1 MSYNQVAGTCI
12 RHFRYFLCLACPPSA
27 KHVVHIHNVLF
38 EFVHFVHTII
48 LLIFCVPEPYAQHLF
63 WQPVTTTPLA
73 VEPSSLTSSSPLT
86 LLTVLSEVLSMAYR
100 DAATGNMTSVWEDTS
115 SESWIKDVSGSTPT
129 NGSASGSNAE
139 TSRMGVS
146 ISEWHVYI
154 YVVLV
159 CWTINV
165 IISIYMIHVYILW
178 KIWIENPKL
187 SVFLT

>member
-1 MSYNQVAGTCI
+1 M
-12 RHFRYFLCLACPPSA
+12 
-27 KHVVHIHNVLF
+27 
-38 EFVHFVHTII
+38 I

-86 LLTVLSEVLSMAYR
+86 LLTVLSEVLCMAYR
-100 DAATGNMTSVWEDTS
+100 DAATGNMASVWEDTS

-146 ISEWHVYI
+146 ISEWDPMSHRSTSTSVDPCLALLR
-154 YVVLV
+154 VKTPWAGDVGLS
-159 CWTINV
+159 TFESFSKSLRKG
-165 IISIYMIHVYILW
+165 IIGLAYQSQASTQLPFLFWDGAFSCLWEQMIS
-178 KIWIENPKL
+178 EN
-187 SVFLT
+187 S